1 MSKPATLFRRSS
13 HVLIDLDS
21 LMKFRHN
28 CDGCA
33 RRASVASCCSGLEVC
48 ISKSEMSKIVGII
61 PYIVKYC
68 HHLLIEAELDN
79 IFNESEDG
87 LYSIDTHIN
96 GLCVFA
102 YRKNRRIL
110 CGIHSAADGL
120 GLNWY
125 DLKPLPCILWPLAIS
140 EDLSPVISL
149 DDSAGSFHCN
159 TEVSDRS
166 PCLDLS
172 VIKILKNVVGNESAV
187 NIDHAASKGLRHI
200 KIPLKGIL
208 AARL

>member
-1 MSKPATLFRRSS
+1 
-13 HVLIDLDS
+13 LDS
-21 LMKFRHN
+21 LKKFNHK

-33 RRASVASCCSGLEVC
+33 KRAAVASCCSGLEVC
-48 ISKSEMSKIVGII
+48 VSKSEIVKIIGII

-68 HHLLIEAELDN
+68 HHLLVEDKLDN
-79 IFNESEDG
+79 VFNKSEDG
-87 LYSIDTHIN
+87 LYTIDTHIN

-102 YRKNRRIL
+102 YRKNSTIL
-110 CGIHSAADGL
+110 CGIHSVADFL

-140 EDLSPVISL
+140 DDLSPVISL

-159 TEVSDRS
+159 TGVKSNS
-166 PCLDLS
+166 LYLDSS
-172 VIKILKNVVGNESAV
+172 VVQILKNVFDNESADCI
-187 NIDHAASKGLRHI
+187 NRAASKGLPYI